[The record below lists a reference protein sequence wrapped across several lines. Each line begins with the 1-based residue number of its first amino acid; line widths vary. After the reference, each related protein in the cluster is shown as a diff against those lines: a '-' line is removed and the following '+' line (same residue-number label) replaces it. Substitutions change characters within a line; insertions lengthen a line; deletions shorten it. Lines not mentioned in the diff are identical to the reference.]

1 MWIKGKALRTA
12 SSVAGADFAISCADE
27 LFMMN
32 SRTTIDE
39 DDTSSDVSSM
49 KLAAD
54 FLMFS
59 VDSVCQVVAFVSE
72 TI

>member
-1 MWIKGKALRTA
+1 M
-12 SSVAGADFAISCADE
+12 
-27 LFMMN
+27 FMMN

-39 DDTSSDVSSM
+39 DDNSTDENSM

-59 VDSVCQVVAFVSE
+59 VDSVCQVVAFISE
-72 TI
+72 TT